1 MNVSADSPSEG
12 RLSQFLFAGWLL
24 LWLSLQVSDLPVKLL
39 LKNHFQLG
47 AADIAIFG
55 LVTGI
60 AWYTK
65 PLCGWLSDSVRFFGT
80 RRRHY
85 LLLSS
90 TLSGI
95 VWCALAVLP
104 LTYGIL
110 LGALILINAGKTLSN
125 AVLGGILV
133 DTGHRFGTTGRLS
146 SQRSAV
152 TSAVTLISGPVAGF
166 LAGKAFGWAAL
177 ASALCAFL
185 LGAACYRFLPEAP
198 TPRPEK
204 RTGGSPNPLRE
215 LLRSRSLW
223 WGLLMSFLFML
234 APGFGTPL
242 LFLQQDTLRFSPQ
255 LIGNL
260 ALLNGAAGLV
270 GALVYGYLCHRV
282 ALRPLLVGGTL
293 ASVGAI
299 LCFLRYDTLP
309 HAVLVTLAT
318 GFTGALA
325 TLPVADLTARA
336 TPRGN
341 EALGFSLMVSASNV
355 AWKFSDVLGS
365 WLYQHKHF
373 HFPQLV
379 LLNAGTTLCMLL
391 VLPLVPRSLTDKRL

>member
-1 MNVSADSPSEG
+1 MNAAADAHDE
-12 RLSQFLFAGWLL
+12 RHLSRFLFAGWLL
-24 LWLSLQVSDLPVKLL
+24 LWLSLQVSDLSLKLL
-39 LKNHFQLG
+39 LKNRFALG

-55 LVTGI
+55 LVAGI

-65 PLCGWLSDSVRFFGT
+65 PLCGWLSDSVRLRGT

-90 TLSGI
+90 GLSGV
-95 VWCALAVLP
+95 VWCFLAVLP
-104 LTYGIL
+104 PTYAVL
-110 LGALILINAGKTLSN
+110 LVGLIVINAGKTLSN

-146 SQRSAV
+146 AQRSAV

-166 LAGKAFGWAAL
+166 LAGKTFGWAAL
-177 ASALCAFL
+177 GSALCAFL
-185 LGAACYRFLPEAP
+185 LGAACYYFYREAP
-198 TPRPEK
+198 QPRTATK
-204 RTGGSPNPLRE
+204 AALTKGSLRE
-215 LLRSRSLW
+215 LLHSRSLW

-242 LFLQQDTLRFSPQ
+242 LFIQQDSLHFSPQ

-270 GALVYGYLCHRV
+270 GALLYGRLCRRM
-282 ALRPLLVGGTL
+282 ALRPLLVVGTL
-293 ASVGAI
+293 VEVGAV
-299 LCFLRYDTLP
+299 LLFLRYDSVV
-309 HAVLVTLAT
+309 HAVIVTVLT

-365 WLYQHKHF
+365 WLYQHRHF
-373 HFPQLV
+373 HFPELV

-391 VLPLVPRSLTDKRL
+391 VLPFVPRTLTDRRQ